1 MTLDP
6 AKITV
11 LLVEDA
17 ATMRKIEMKTL
28 TSLGFENIIEAK
40 DGEDAVDRLRQTDGI
55 DLVISDWNMPNR
67 NGFDLLVWV
76 RADKRYHDVPFIMA
90 TGQGDMKQEKKA
102 VDAGVSSF
110 VAKPFNKDELMA
122 KIEEAFGIAQE
133 EEEAPTAEERES
145 ERAASGKVTLRV
157 AHIQITDHL
166 VLGVL
171 KHLLD
176 KGQWK
181 AETFEL
187 ETRCMSGWNPVRD
200 ALRKGTVD
208 AACILAPIAMDLFAF
223 DTPLRMIL
231 LAHKN
236 GSIFVRN
243 RTGVYE
249 APYPDFFRGKSFF
262 IPHQMSIHHIL
273 SHIFFDRIGL
283 SSGMIGEGSPEVTFE
298 VTAPIKMPEFLES
311 NPQACGFMVAE
322 PLGTKSIA
330 AGIAEG
336 QFLSSEIWDNH
347 PCCVVT
353 MRDDFIEPYTD
364 AVYEFT
370 RLLVDAGR
378 FIERKPDT
386 AAEIAVRFLD
396 PDGTLGLKV
405 PLLKN
410 VLTEDKGIRTA
421 DLYPEIKDFEF
432 MQEYMVEKMGIG
444 SRIDLSAF
452 IETRF
457 ADAACTDRHNHHLP
471 SQRHDTDRTVLE
483 ILERS
488 GDDRGSG
495 SKSLLDLEGKYL
507 TFQLDEQEFGIDI
520 LQVKEIIGMMPIR
533 SMPQAPEFI
542 RGVVN
547 LRGEVIPVMD
557 LRLRFGLEARPDT
570 DRTCIIVLDIQNGS
584 GSTCMGVIV
593 DAVSEVNEMK
603 AADIEGAGTLSGSV
617 RTSYILGMAKQDGEV
632 KILLDMERVL
642 GREERV
648 VLQQAAGA

>member
-1 MTLDP
+1 MNLDP
-6 AKITV
+6 ASLKI

-17 ATMRKIEMKTL
+17 ATMRKIERKTL
-28 TSLGFENIIEAK
+28 SSLGFEKVTEA
-40 DGEDAVDRLRQTDGI
+40 GDGI
-55 DLVISDWNMPNR
+55 DAIARLEEEGPFDLVISDWNMPNKS
-67 NGFDLLVWV
+67 GYDLLLWV
-76 RADKRYHDVPFIMA
+76 RANEATRHVPFIMA

-102 VDAGVSSF
+102 LEAGVSSF
-110 VAKPFNKDELMA
+110 VAKPFNKDELAA
-122 KIEEAFGIAQE
+122 KIEEAFGILQE
-133 EEEAPTAEERES
+133 EEQVPTAEERES
-145 ERAASGKVTLRV
+145 ARARSGKVTLRV

-171 KHLLD
+171 KHLLET
-176 KGQWK
+176 GEAR

-187 ETRCMSGWNPVRD
+187 ETRCMPGWNPVRD

-243 RTGVYE
+243 RTGAYRPPYE
-249 APYPDFFRGKSFF
+249 AFFRGKSFF
-262 IPHQMSIHHIL
+262 IPHQMSIHHML
-273 SHIFFDRIGL
+273 SHLFFERMGL
-283 SSGMIGEGSPEVTFE
+283 TSGMTGEGSPDVTFE
-298 VTAPIKMPEFLES
+298 VTAPIKMPEFLRD
-311 NPQACGFMVAE
+311 NPKACGFMVAE

-330 AGIAEG
+330 AGIAES
-336 QFLSSEIWDNH
+336 QFLSSELWENH

-353 MRDDFIEPYTD
+353 MRDDFIGPYPD

-378 FIERKPDT
+378 FIERKPET

-396 PDGTLGLKV
+396 PDGNLGLKI

-410 VLTEDKGIRTA
+410 VLTEERGIRTA
-421 DLYPEIKDFEF
+421 DLYPEIRDFEY
-432 MQEYMVEKMGIG
+432 MQDYMVEKMGIG

-457 ADAACTDRHNHHLP
+457 ADAACTDRD
-471 SQRHDTDRTVLE
+471 RHRLTSRRSDGAGAVRE

-488 GDDRGSG
+488 GEDRGSAR
-495 SKSLLDLEGKYL
+495 KSMLNLEGKYL
-507 TFQLDEQEFGIDI
+507 TFLLNGQEFGIDI
-520 LQVKEIIGMMPIR
+520 LKVKEIIGMMPIR
-533 SMPQAPEFI
+533 SMPQSPEFV

-557 LRLRFGLEARPDT
+557 LRLRFGMDESAYT
-570 DRTCIIVLDIQNGS
+570 DRTCIIILDVGNGN
-584 GSTCMGVIV
+584 GCGRVGAIV

-603 AADIEGAGTLSGSV
+603 ASEIEGAAGLGRAV
-617 RTSYILGMAKQDGEV
+617 RTDYILGMAKQDGEV
-632 KILLDMERVL
+632 KILLDMD
-642 GREERV
+642 RV
-648 VLQQAAGA
+648 VGRDQTLLRTPTA